1 MGDGIET
8 TRTAVADGV
17 RVDKTIDTGPDD
29 AAVVTLGVALERD
42 EPTTVRITEPS
53 LGDFPRDQIELHTDH
68 GAEHWQVGETATFER
83 EFDAGESYD
92 VVYRVTDVD
101 ADRFE
106 ALDADPVVERVG
118 ASVDDL
124 VDRDDSEAVRE
135 LIAGERESL
144 AAPAPG
150 AGGVELSLES
160 GDGDAEGPASEPG
173 TEPAT
178 AASGGPAADS
188 SPEEISVDASPEELS
203 VDVPD
208 VDEPA
213 DEAGADPTGEPAAE
227 ADAVTETDEAGSEPA
242 DEPAVDPDH
251 APADAADQ
259 GRDDLDAS
267 LAATP
272 KGGLARVLLQELR
285 EGHVDD
291 ETREALRAEL
301 EPGRSQDV
309 RIKHLQSEVAEFAAY
324 VEMLDGFVD
333 EHGTLDAVVGGMDE
347 QVASLDEAVES
358 VRSELDDLSESVS
371 EDVDDVEEDVAAVE
385 EDVGAIEDDVDDVR
399 DGQDDLEAR
408 VDELAEQLE
417 TVDERLDELDE
428 FKERLSGA
436 FQGVGE
442 PES

>member
-8 TRTAVADGV
+8 TRTAAANGV

-29 AAVVTLGVALERD
+29 AAVVTLEVALERD

-53 LGDFPRDQIELHTDH
+53 LGDVPREQIELHTDH
-68 GAEHWQVGETATFER
+68 GAEHWRVGETATFER
-83 EFDAGESYD
+83 EFDAGESYE

-101 ADRFE
+101 ADRFDE
-106 ALDADPVVERVG
+106 LDADPVVERAS

-124 VDRDDSEAVRE
+124 VDRRDSDAVRE

-150 AGGVELSLES
+150 AGGIELSLES
-160 GDGDAEGPASEPG
+160 GAGEAGGPSPGSDPDAE
-173 TEPAT
+173 TEPVT
-178 AASGGPAADS
+178 ASSGGPA
-188 SPEEISVDASPEELS
+188 EDASPDEIAVDVAPEELS

-208 VDEPA
+208 VEEPGG
-213 DEAGADPTGEPAAE
+213 DTNEEPGPTEEPT
-227 ADAVTETDEAGSEPA
+227 VG
-242 DEPAVDPDH
+242 
-251 APADAADQ
+251 ADAAGAESEESETDPTDDAAAD
-259 GRDDLDAS
+259 RDRGDLGAS

-272 KGGLARVLLQELR
+272 KGGLARVLVEELR

-291 ETREALRAEL
+291 ETRAALREEL
-301 EPGRSQDV
+301 EPGRSRDV

-333 EHGTLDAVVGGMDE
+333 EHGTLDGVVGGMDE
-347 QVASLDEAVES
+347 QVESLDEAVTS
-358 VRSELDDLSESVS
+358 VQSELDDLSESV
-371 EDVDDVEEDVAAVE
+371 EG
-385 EDVGAIEDDVDDVR
+385 DVGAVRDDVDAVETDVDELR

-408 VDELAEQLE
+408 VDELSAQLE

-428 FKERLSGA
+428 FRERLSGV
-436 FQGVGE
+436 FQGVDE
-442 PES
+442 HES